1 MKFQRMAVA
10 LIAISLGIS
19 NVAYAGI
26 WKTDDKG
33 TYYSGGKEVYSGWN
47 NIDGKDHYIN
57 SEGYSQSGWVQDSNS
72 WYYCNNTGAKKTG
85 WVQDNGKWYYLSE
98 KTGQMQTG
106 WLKLGNNQYYLGNS
120 GEMLTGW
127 QNINNVWYLFN
138 DSGEMKYN
146 QWYNDGT
153 NWYFLESGGNM
164 SVGWENIDGPYYYF
178 DTSGHMQSNGWIKV
192 DGCRY
197 YLRPDGSM
205 LTGDQKLP
213 DGKWYKFGSNGVYL
227 DNVWYNGKWYNNQSN
242 GNKSASVREYKL
254 SYKDNQNRD
263 SKPGSNIRTKVE
275 TALNKVPNQV
285 LTAFFSRSGRITY
298 YTEKDSIESR
308 RLVYNTY
315 DYDDNGDESDKDKY
329 DTVDVTA
336 KYSSNNIEF
345 CMEPEGILQGFGY
358 FIDDWMKSNDTYYKS
373 EAVSPSQAEE
383 FDGIYDSEYQNLKD
397 NIEGYRYD
405 LPEMNQSDYFS
416 KSYQLYRQGNKSFVE
431 LCPKTNAY
439 IQKIEQQMIFDID
452 SKKK

>member
-1 MKFQRMAVA
+1 MKFRVMAVG
-10 LIAISLGIS
+10 LLVISLGTS
-19 NVAYAGI
+19 SVAYAGT

-33 TYYSGGKEVYSGWN
+33 TYYSGGKEVYTGWN

-57 SEGYSQSGWVQDSNS
+57 SSGYSQTGWVQDNGK
-72 WYYCNNTGAKKTG
+72 WYYCDSTGAKSMG
-85 WVQDNGKWYYLSE
+85 WVQDNGKWYYLSD
-98 KTGQMQTG
+98 KTGEMQTG
-106 WLKLGNNQYYLGNS
+106 WLKLGNNQYYLGTDGS
-120 GEMLTGW
+120 MLTGW

-138 DSGEMKYN
+138 DSGEMKSN

-153 NWYFLESGGNM
+153 NWYFLETGGNM
-164 SVGWENIDGPYYYF
+164 SVGWENINGPYYYF
-178 DTSGHMQSNGWIKV
+178 DNSGHMQSNGWIEV
-192 DGCRY
+192 DGCKY

-205 LTGDQKLP
+205 VTGDQKLP
-213 DGKWYKFGSNGVYL
+213 DGKWYKFGSTGVYL
-227 DNVWYNGKWYNNQSN
+227 DNVWYNGKWYSNQSN
-242 GNKSASVREYKL
+242 GTKSASVREYKI
-254 SYKDNQNRD
+254 SYKDNQNKD
-263 SKPGSNIRTKVE
+263 SKPASNIRSKIE
-275 TALNKVPNQV
+275 SSLNKVPNQI
-285 LTAFFSRSGRITY
+285 LTAFFGRNGRITY
-298 YTEKDSIESR
+298 YTEKDYVENR

-315 DYDDNGDESDKDKY
+315 DYDENGDESDQDKY

-373 EAVSPSQAEE
+373 ESISPSQAEE
-383 FDGIYDSEYQNLKD
+383 FDGIYDSEYSNLRD

-405 LPEMNQSDYFS
+405 LPEMNQADYFA

-439 IQKIEQQMIFDID
+439 IQKVEQQMIFDID